1 MLTRSSV
8 GNWVSDSVTEDGF
21 TGNFYLDL
29 NENGTAN
36 LRIKG
41 TGAVEEEG
49 MDMKIGI
56 TAKIG

>member
-36 LRIKG
+36 LPSK
-41 TGAVEEEG
+41 EPEP
-49 MDMKIGI
+49 
-56 TAKIG
+56 

>member
-8 GNWVSDSVTEDGF
+8 GYCCSDSVTEDGL

-36 LRIKG
+36 LPSK
-41 TGAVEEEG
+41 EPEP
-49 MDMKIGI
+49 
-56 TAKIG
+56 